1 MQAARCE
8 HRVVIMLNT
17 RIALEAVV
25 LNRLQQLP
33 SNRQEE
39 WLRGLIIQGFR
50 VESQVTRA
58 LLLPTLADDKTS
70 AERSHF
76 SHWLS
81 QSALTGRASA
91 QSLHPADKELSVLRT
106 DKPFADLSKVI
117 G

>member
-1 MQAARCE
+1 MQAVRSE

-33 SNRQEE
+33 SNRQQE

-58 LLLPTLADDKTS
+58 LLLPTLADDKTT
-70 AERSHF
+70 AEPSHF

-81 QSALTGRASA
+81 QSALASRASVR
-91 QSLHPADKELSVLRT
+91 SLHPADNERTAVLT
-106 DKPFADLSKVI
+106 DKPFAGLSKVI

>member
-25 LNRLQQLP
+25 LNRLQRLP
-33 SNRQEE
+33 LNRQQE
-39 WLRGLIIQGFR
+39 WLRGLVIQGFR

-70 AERSHF
+70 AEPSHF

-81 QSALTGRASA
+81 QSALASRVSVP
-91 QSLHPADKELSVLRT
+91 SLHPADKERPALRT
-106 DKPFADLSKVI
+106 DKPFASLSKVI